1 MAYRNWNVSAYSYDS
16 DRKRYV
22 FKSEL
27 GKSIDVPKYIKLRKY
42 GYRMDKSLL
51 KRIIV
56 SYGVLA
62 LHSLQKSA
70 NKDYK
75 LKDFK
80 IEHLADEIEVMI
92 GVYPKEIAIVKY
104 FNLKDED

>member
-1 MAYRNWNVSAYSYDS
+1 
-16 DRKRYV
+16 
-22 FKSEL
+22 
-27 GKSIDVPKYIKLRKY
+27 
-42 GYRMDKSLL
+42 MDKSLL
-51 KRIIV
+51 KRITV

-62 LHSLQKSA
+62 LHSLQKLA

-75 LKDFK
+75 LKD
-80 IEHLADEIEVMI
+80 LADEIEVMI

>member
-1 MAYRNWNVSAYSYDS
+1 
-16 DRKRYV
+16 
-22 FKSEL
+22 
-27 GKSIDVPKYIKLRKY
+27 
-42 GYRMDKSLL
+42 MDKSLL

-92 GVYPKEIAIVKY
+92 DSERKYYRNLVLKDPAIVTMVEQLVRTEWAKK
-104 FNLKDED
+104 FGDEEEVLEDGDE

>member
-1 MAYRNWNVSAYSYDS
+1 
-16 DRKRYV
+16 
-22 FKSEL
+22 
-27 GKSIDVPKYIKLRKY
+27 
-42 GYRMDKSLL
+42 MDKSLL

-104 FNLKDED
+104 FNMMVKKILGHYVSKIQQDQYSEEEEP

>member
-1 MAYRNWNVSAYSYDS
+1 
-16 DRKRYV
+16 
-22 FKSEL
+22 
-27 GKSIDVPKYIKLRKY
+27 
-42 GYRMDKSLL
+42 MDKSLL

-80 IEHLADEIEVMI
+80 IEHLADEIEVWLEYI
-92 GVYPKEIAIVKY
+92 QKK
-104 FNLKDED
+104 